1 MNRNLSLPAAL
12 LSGLLLWVAFPP
24 VAQADAAWFAL
35 VPLLLALRRA
45 TPRRGFRLAWL
56 AGMAFWL
63 GNLIWLWRLVDNG
76 GPLLLVVFGHAA
88 LAAYC
93 ALYAGAFGLASA
105 WLWRHPVMDRSPW
118 VRLLMVIVVA
128 PLLWVGTEQVR
139 GTLLT
144 GFAWNALG
152 VSQFRNLALIQCASW
167 GGMSAV
173 SALLVAVNGGIA
185 LLLERTWI
193 DLVVR
198 RRLHPAGAPPPS
210 LPRGFPL
217 RTVELSLALLLCIVC
232 WYQGIDRVRAIDR
245 RCAAAPRWRL
255 ALFHPEAP
263 SFFERGGEGALG
275 ATLAR
280 LVDHAEIAGAAR
292 PDLCIWPETMLPGPP
307 PYDAPTRELVRNA
320 TARTGAP
327 LLAGGLE
334 IEPGPGWDWT
344 VGARYYNSAFLF
356 DAAGEPTAVY
366 RKQHLVPFGEYIPG
380 DRWLPWLGRLSPIG
394 YSCSPGRVSSILE
407 VGSRQDPARPP
418 LRLSPLICF
427 EDTLP
432 YLARHAARAGADLL
446 VNLTNDAWFDGSS
459 EAEQHLAQAVFRCV
473 ETGLPMVRSSNS
485 GVTAVILP
493 NGRVTRRLGRGDGA
507 GEPGLLVD
515 ETGIDAQPMSTPF
528 QRVGPAFLG
537 FPGTLL
543 LFIIIRLFFH
553 EEHRGRR
560 PAMAGGKHD

>member
-1 MNRNLSLPAAL
+1 
-12 LSGLLLWVAFPP
+12 
-24 VAQADAAWFAL
+24 
-35 VPLLLALRRA
+35 
-45 TPRRGFRLAWL
+45 
-56 AGMAFWL
+56 
-63 GNLIWLWRLVDNG
+63 
-76 GPLLLVVFGHAA
+76 
-88 LAAYC
+88 
-93 ALYAGAFGLASA
+93 
-105 WLWRHPVMDRSPW
+105 MDRSPW
-118 VRLLMVIVVA
+118 LRLLVVIVVH
-128 PLLWVGTEQVR
+128 PLLWVGTEQLR

-152 VSQFRNLALIQCASW
+152 VSQYRNLALIQCASW

-185 LLLERTWI
+185 LLLERTWV

-198 RRLHPAGAPPPS
+198 RRLRPSGAPQAPQPC
-210 LPRGFPL
+210 GFPI
-217 RTVELSLALLLCIVC
+217 RTAELSFALLLCILC
-232 WYQGIDRVRAIDR
+232 WFQGIDRVRAIDR

-263 SFFERGGEGALG
+263 SFFERDEPDALAG
-275 ATLAR
+275 TLAR

-307 PYDAPTRELVRNA
+307 PYDAFTMELVSNA
-320 TARTGAP
+320 TARSGAP

-334 IEPGPGWDWT
+334 IEPGPGWEWT
-344 VGARYYNSAFLF
+344 DGARYYNSAFYF
-356 DAAGEPTAVY
+356 DAAGDLTAVY

-380 DRWLPWLGRLSPIG
+380 DRWLPGLGRLSPIG
-394 YSCSPGRVSSILE
+394 YSCSPGRASTIFTLP
-407 VGSRQDPARPP
+407 SRHEPGRAP

-432 YLARHAARAGADLL
+432 YLARRAARAGADLL

-485 GVTAVILP
+485 GVSAVILP
-493 NGRVTRRLGRGDGA
+493 NGRVTRRLGHGDGT
-507 GEPGLLVD
+507 GMPGLIFD
-515 ETGIDAQPMSTPF
+515 ETGIDARPEPTIF
-528 QRVGPAFLG
+528 QKHGSVILS

-543 LFIIIRLFFH
+543 LIIITLLFFH
-553 EEHRGRR
+553 EKRRPRR
-560 PAMAGGKHD
+560 PATGAGVNG